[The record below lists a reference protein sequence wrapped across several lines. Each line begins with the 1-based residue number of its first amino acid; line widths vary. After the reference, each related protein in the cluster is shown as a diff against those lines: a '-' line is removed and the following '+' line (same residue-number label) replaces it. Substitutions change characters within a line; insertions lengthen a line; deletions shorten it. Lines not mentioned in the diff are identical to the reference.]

1 MAGGRLLPSTSG
13 SRQPSMA
20 GLDGGGAP
28 PAVCDP
34 NNLPAAIVLVFP
46 VMVVALLCWRAAR
59 TRRNKDEC
67 RRLAQRV
74 ALLRDLRQLMA
85 PAPPLA
91 KAAAVSAEVRAVL
104 AGQVD
109 AWVKEAESVVLGCTS
124 SRWPCRFVRCD
135 RHGEQLSVVRMNLD
149 EAYDRILP
157 VVAQIDTAHRLHH
170 LLQLQV
176 IVQDGHK
183 YEETDMSNGRQ
194 YCQRPPRPKE

>member
-28 PAVCDP
+28 PAACDP

-183 YEETDMSNGRQ
+183 SATTTAS
-194 YCQRPPRPKE
+194 CPPPA